1 MRRAYKP
8 TEEKAFAAG
17 EHTARIRSKNSAGVS
32 AWTEFTFTVAGGAEE
47 ESKAFHGITSNAN
60 NQYNSTPN
68 FYTATVQDDGSI
80 RISFTASATDVWST
94 YLFNFDTATVDATKL
109 HIKLRLTGGELEK
122 VRYQVDRWDNDAG
135 ASVTVYGEDLVFV
148 DGVAELTV
156 DVESSK
162 LAASNGS
169 VMLFLNKYAPAG
181 SAIEI
186 EVIDVSLT

>member
-1 MRRAYKP
+1 M
-8 TEEKAFAAG
+8 
-17 EHTARIRSKNSAGVS
+17 
-32 AWTEFTFTVAGGAEE
+32 
-47 ESKAFHGITSNAN
+47 
-60 NQYNSTPN
+60 
-68 FYTATVQDDGSI
+68 QDDGSI
-80 RISFTASATDVWST
+80 RISFTASATDEWST

-122 VRYQVDRWDNDAG
+122 VRYQVDRWDNDAKK
-135 ASVTVYGEDLVFV
+135 SVTVYGEDMVFV

-156 DVESSK
+156 PVESGV

-181 SAIEI
+181 SAFEI